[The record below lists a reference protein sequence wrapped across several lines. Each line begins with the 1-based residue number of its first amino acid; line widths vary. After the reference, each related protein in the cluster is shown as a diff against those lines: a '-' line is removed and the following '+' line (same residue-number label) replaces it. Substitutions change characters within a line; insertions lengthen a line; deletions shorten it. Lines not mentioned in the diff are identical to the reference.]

1 MWGKEYYDG
10 IGSEKFVENVI
21 YAYLHKRIN
30 KQQKSLKWVG
40 GELEIWSSFF
50 KDDPE
55 KRKKE
60 ILRAINRY
68 GMNHEEELIGEMMR
82 RELI

>member
-1 MWGKEYYDG
+1 MWGKEYIKG
-10 IGSEKFVENVI
+10 ISSEKYVENSI
-21 YAYLHKRIN
+21 DAYLAKR
-30 KQQKSLKWVG
+30 QSLKWIG
-40 GELEIWSSFF
+40 FALEFWSSSL

-68 GMNHEEELIGEMMR
+68 GMNHKEELIGEMMR

>member
-21 YAYLHKRIN
+21 NAYLYKRVG
-30 KQQKSLKWVG
+30 KQQKSLKWVS
-40 GELEIWSSFF
+40 GELEIWSSFL

-60 ILRAINRY
+60 ILRVINRY
-68 GMNHEEELIGEMMR
+68 GMHHKEKLIGEMMR